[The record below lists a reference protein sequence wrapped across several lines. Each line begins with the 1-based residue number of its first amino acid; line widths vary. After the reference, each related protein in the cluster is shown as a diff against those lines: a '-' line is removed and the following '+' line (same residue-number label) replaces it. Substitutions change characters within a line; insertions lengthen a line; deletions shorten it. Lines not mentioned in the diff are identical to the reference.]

1 MKKISVSQK
10 IKILGFF
17 LFLSIFSV
25 ISISIYLNQ
34 LNIKDASV
42 INIAGKQRMLTQK
55 ITKNIF
61 YLYQTKSYDFKEI
74 NEAINEFNFGLEILK
89 NGNEILKISPAPT
102 QNIINQISKVTNFW
116 KLFEDNTKAFETALL
131 NNDIA
136 KLSQLIE
143 YIYKNNNLLL
153 DEVDEVV
160 SLYTA
165 HFEEKTAFIKNFQFL
180 SFAFLFIFALYS
192 LVQLKQIEAH
202 AREFIQK
209 YKNLGNTEISELEPI
224 QIDSEKEFIEMADDM
239 NCFIDKV
246 NSVVN
251 YSQTALEQ
259 SQLAS
264 QKLETLTEEFEDIIS
279 ELENKSEVIKQIDM
293 SEDIAIESS
302 ENLLKTTKKLND
314 LKTQLDS
321 LLQNCQNK
329 NT

>member
-74 NEAINEFNFGLEILK
+74 NDAISEFNHGLQTLK
-89 NGNEILKISPAPT
+89 NGNKILKISSAPT
-102 QNIINQISKVTNFW
+102 QKIVNQILKVETFW
-116 KLFEDNTKAFETALL
+116 KLFEENTKKFESALVGNDLVKL
-131 NNDIA
+131 N
-136 KLSQLIE
+136 QLIE
-143 YIYKNNNLLL
+143 YIYNSNNLLL

-160 SLYTA
+160 SLYTT
-165 HFEEKTAFIKNFQFL
+165 HFEEKTTFIKNFQFL
-180 SFAFLFIFALYS
+180 AFAFLFIFALYS
-192 LVQLKQIEAH
+192 LVQLKQIETH

-209 YKNLGNTEISELEPI
+209 YKKLGDTEISELEPI
-224 QIDSEKEFIEMADDM
+224 QINSEKEFIEMADDM
-239 NCFIDKV
+239 NCFINKV

-279 ELENKSEVIKQIDM
+279 ELENKSEVMKQIDM

-321 LLQNCQNK
+321 LLQNCQSRNK
-329 NT
+329 